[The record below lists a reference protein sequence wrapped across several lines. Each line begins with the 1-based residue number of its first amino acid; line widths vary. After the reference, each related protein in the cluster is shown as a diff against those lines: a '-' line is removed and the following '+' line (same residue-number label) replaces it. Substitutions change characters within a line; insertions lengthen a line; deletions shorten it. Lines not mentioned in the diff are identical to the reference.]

1 VTTSRSEDGTPLA
14 KRASKEVSNEER
26 EAIEEEATEVLTAVG
41 RQAKEAEE
49 METTVARRML
59 ESDGGNGLRQMVVI
73 AVPQA
78 KPLAQASVLTDWKE
92 PRAIMARGIQRGG
105 LLTWIGRTPPRAP

>member
-1 VTTSRSEDGTPLA
+1 MTPLA
-14 KRASKEVSNEER
+14 KRVSREGSNEER
-26 EAIEEEATEVLTAVG
+26 EATEEAIEVPTAVG
-41 RQAKEAEE
+41 RQAKEAEK